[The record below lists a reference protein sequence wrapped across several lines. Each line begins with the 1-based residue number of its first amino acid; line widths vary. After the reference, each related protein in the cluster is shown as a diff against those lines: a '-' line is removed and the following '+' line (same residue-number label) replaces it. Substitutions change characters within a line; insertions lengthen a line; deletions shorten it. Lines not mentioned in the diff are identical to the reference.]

1 MLARCVLA
9 VLAAAAVQVEGDVKL
24 FGLGDS
30 RDAGGHRGGTHD

>member
-30 RDAGGHRGGTHD
+30 RDAGGHCGGTCD